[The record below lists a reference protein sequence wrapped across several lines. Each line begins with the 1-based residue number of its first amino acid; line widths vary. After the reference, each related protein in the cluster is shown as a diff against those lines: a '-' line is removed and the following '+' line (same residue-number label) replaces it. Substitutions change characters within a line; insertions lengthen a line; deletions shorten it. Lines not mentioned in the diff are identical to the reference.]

1 MEGATPMLSYF
12 DAMESSLS
20 ATWEMK
26 EMKREIWLK
35 FCKHLRELLDTWPE
49 TRSEVKLL
57 IYNCKSIKNKIIKHV
72 IKRYLTAQKPN
83 GERQDVGELLFDS
96 VQSKF

>member
-57 IYNCKSIKNKIIKHV
+57 IYNCKSIKNENQTCN
-72 IKRYLTAQKPN
+72 KRYLTAHKPN

-96 VQSKF
+96 VQSRF

>member
-1 MEGATPMLSYF
+1 MLSYF

-35 FCKHLRELLDTWPE
+35 FCKHLKELLDTWPE

-57 IYNCKSIKNKIIKHV
+57 IYNCKSIKNKYQTRNKTIS
-72 IKRYLTAQKPN
+72 Y
-83 GERQDVGELLFDS
+83 S
-96 VQSKF
+96 S